1 MSKNNKNKNKQQN
14 NNSQKNVV
22 QEFDYDKLAE
32 AIVKAQEKSETKS
45 NENKKFTSDAFAML
59 ITIVFRCVAIL
70 GWLIMLVMPLLI
82 INIIKTADWCGFVSV
97 AGNIL
102 AILMVAALTFL
113 LFVFSRI
120 LWKSGKEVEREK
132 DGNYIVSVFSG
143 VVSFA
148 ALIVALIAL
157 FKGVG

>member
-1 MSKNNKNKNKQQN
+1 MAKKKNKPQVIN
-14 NNSQKNVV
+14 NI
-22 QEFDYDKLAE
+22 QELNLEIDYDKLAE
-32 AIVKAQEKSETKS
+32 SIVKAQEKSETKS
-45 NENKKFTSDAFAML
+45 NENKKFTSDAFAMIISL
-59 ITIVFRCVAIL
+59 AFRGVAIL

-102 AILMVAALTFL
+102 AILIVTALTFL
-113 LFVFSRI
+113 LFAFSRV

>member
-14 NNSQKNVV
+14 NNSQKIVV

-32 AIVKAQEKSETKS
+32 AIVHAQEESS
-45 NENKKFTSDAFAML
+45 NKANEKKKFTSDAFAML
-59 ITIVFRCVAIL
+59 TTLTFRMMAIL
-70 GWLIMLVMPLLI
+70 GWLIMGIMPVLI
-82 INIIKTADWCGFVSV
+82 ISICMTSSWNGFLDV
-97 AGNIL
+97 AGNII
-102 AILMVAALTFL
+102 AILVIVLLAVL
-113 LFVFSRI
+113 LFAFSFI
-120 LWKSGKEVEREK
+120 LWKAGKEIEREK
-132 DGNYIVSVFSG
+132 DGNYIVTVFSS